1 MPTRRSPFS
10 TRRSVS
16 TCSSGQCDRFAS
28 VRLRILPP
36 CRVDSRNKTAGGE
49 VRLGTRSTYMPQDTG
64 TFLRGPGNSFDLHG
78 YVRCRSLSAFYPP
91 VIDPRLN
98 HPPRWGELR
107 SSRTSHTAGRGAL
120 ATGVGL
126 AAAEREYRRALA

>member
-1 MPTRRSPFS
+1 MLCCRGKSQS
-10 TRRSVS
+10 MASYK
-16 TCSSGQCDRFAS
+16 SSS
-28 VRLRILPP
+28 SILPP

-78 YVRCRSLSAFYPP
+78 YVRCRSLSLPSTLQSL
-91 VIDPRLN
+91 IPRLN

-107 SSRTSHTAGRGAL
+107 IN
-120 ATGVGL
+120 ATVSP
-126 AAAEREYRRALA
+126 